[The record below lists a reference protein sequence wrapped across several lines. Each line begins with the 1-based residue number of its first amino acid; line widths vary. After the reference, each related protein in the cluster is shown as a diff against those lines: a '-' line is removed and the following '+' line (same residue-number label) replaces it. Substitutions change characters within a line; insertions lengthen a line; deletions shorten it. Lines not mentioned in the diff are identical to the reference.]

1 MLIAIVELR
10 FDWDKIIQNKYN
22 TYEKVIFYRYVLQK
36 LRDHNKYLH
45 SLNLNISGIAWVSLP
60 VWTNNFKFDI

>member
-22 TYEKVIFYRYVLQK
+22 TYEKVIFYRHVTTWSQ
-36 LRDHNKYLH
+36 
-45 SLNLNISGIAWVSLP
+45 
-60 VWTNNFKFDI
+60 